1 MLRLFAAY
9 SATIKP
15 SMSELGNDPTLFK
28 RVHIDLVYA
37 LCMSEHTVSITDNHQ
52 SVIDERTVSITDD
65 HQSIIDKM
73 VILLND
79 L

>member
-15 SMSELGNDPTLFK
+15 SMSELGNDPTLFE

-37 LCMSEHTVSITDNHQ
+37 LCMSEHTVTITDNHQ
-52 SVIDERTVSITDD
+52 SIIDE
-65 HQSIIDKM
+65 M

>member
-52 SVIDERTVSITDD
+52 SVIDE
-65 HQSIIDKM
+65 M